1 MSKFKIGKVA
11 PTYMGSYETNTSY
24 NELDIVEFNG
34 SSYIA
39 RKSVTGV
46 TPGTDETSWGLIA
59 NKGTKGDKGDQGPK
73 GDRGPQGSMG
83 PAGDKGDKGDQGPKG
98 DRGPQGSMGPSGEQG
113 PRGPQGIQGDQG
125 VAGPKGDTGPKGDK
139 GDPGPKLEDY
149 TTLEPY
155 EKLNIDNPNI
165 VPHTIVINNTTLYSS
180 SFSVSDMSTI
190 SLSVKRKV
198 VVYDEDTTPGS
209 RYAVQFYDVNGGFI
223 SSFYSS
229 YIYTSRD
236 WQKEVSTIQ
245 VPSGAT
251 KAHFRVYKKSSASN
265 TITLIKELSIV
276 EGDTPLDK
284 WTSGNINLIKNS
296 EFNVGLDNF
305 FSNSAETIPLPSDE
319 VYIYTESNII
329 KKYIES
335 RYQINGT
342 LPSEI
347 LSGVAIKGSFYQS
360 GSSSNGVGGV
370 TQIMTIN
377 GISYQRTFTYQ
388 WSEWNRI
395 SLAFASFD
403 SSGVWHSE
411 YGDIVKGGIVYNRKD
426 DNFYALDK
434 NGKALTT
441 VGWTE
446 QEIGPKNKKLT
457 ISITEGGIIN
467 KDITSSDTVASYIN
481 SVNAYDL
488 DRYSTGIIV
497 TDSHGTGLSQVMKT
511 FNPIFSGKQFGKDF
525 IGTSNFVT
533 RQDIANLTT
542 NYYMSISRLNVKNQ
556 VDNIKYIYDRFNK
569 KPDVLSHLG
578 DMEDGHNATAE
589 EERLSYNSFTPRF
602 VTEGYNIIDG
612 NHDEQPTTFTYENNL
627 VENSDGTLVT
637 TITNGYNRTRRID
650 TDRWKE
656 SYNKD
661 YSYYTISDSTN
672 KVTYIYLDSF
682 EGGKLKKK
690 AGSPAYGEYKKGG
703 KLTRAQI
710 NWLIDALNKVP
721 DNYVVV
727 INSHHLPNENVLGK
741 KPVGD
746 GNDWWRG
753 NVNPDILAGI
763 LIAFQDSTTYKASS
777 KFNDD
782 MSDYDMSDYYVDVS
796 VDFTGKAKNRIAV
809 MNYGHHHNVGHTTR
823 HDNGHFNIVQHPNLL
838 GPDWGNIGD
847 TRGCEFS
854 TELVDPINRKVVII
868 RFSPFDETDKEFTMD
883 F

>member
-1 MSKFKIGKVA
+1 MSKYNLGKVA
-11 PTYMGSYETNTSY
+11 PVYKGNYNSATSY
-24 NELDIVEFNG
+24 NELDIVFDITSG
-34 SSYIA
+34 RSFIA
-39 RKSVTGV
+39 KKPVKGNSLPTVGNIEN
-46 TPGTDETSWGLIA
+46 DYWGLVA
-59 NKGTKGDKGDQGPK
+59 ENGKPGKKGEVGPA
-73 GDRGPQGSMG
+73 GPQG
-83 PAGDKGDKGDQGPKG
+83 KQGT
-98 DRGPQGSMGPSGEQG
+98 MGPSGEQG
-113 PRGPQGIQGDQG
+113 PRGDKGETGPQGPIGEN
-125 VAGPKGDTGPKGDK
+125 GPKGDKGDK

-165 VPHTIVINNTTLYSS
+165 VPGIIVINAGDFYSK
-180 SFSVSDMSTI
+180 SFSVSNLTMI
-190 SLSVKRKV
+190 SLSIKRKV
-198 VVYDEDTTPGS
+198 VVYDDDTEAAGS
-209 RYAVQFYDVNGGFI
+209 RFSIQFYGTTGAFI
-223 SSFYSS
+223 SSFYGP
-229 YIYTSRD
+229 YVNTSRE
-236 WQKEVSTIQ
+236 WQKEVATIQ

-251 KAHFRVYKKSSASN
+251 KAHFRLYKRIDKN
-265 TITLIKELSIV
+265 DTTTLIKELSIV
-276 EGDTPLDK
+276 EGDTPLDT
-284 WTSGNINLIKNS
+284 WTSENVNLIKNS

-305 FSNSAETIPLPSDE
+305 FSNSAETILLSSDE
-319 VYIYTESNII
+319 VFIYTESSII
-329 KKYIES
+329 KKYIENG
-335 RYQINGT
+335 YQINGT

-347 LSGVAIKGSFYQS
+347 VSGVTIKGSFYQS
-360 GSSSNGVGGV
+360 GSSINGVGGV

-377 GISYQRTFTYQ
+377 GISYQRTFTYK
-388 WSEWNRI
+388 WSEWYRI

-434 NGKALTT
+434 NGKAITN

-446 QEIGPKNKKLT
+446 QEIGPNNKKLK
-457 ISITEGGIIN
+457 INITEGGIIS
-467 KDITSSDTVASYIN
+467 KDITSSDTVASYID

-488 DRYSTGIIV
+488 DRYSTSIIV

-525 IGTSNFVT
+525 IGTGGFIT
-533 RQDIANLTT
+533 RDDIANLTT
-542 NYYMSISRLNVKNQ
+542 KYYMSISRLNVKNQ

-569 KPDVLSHLG
+569 KPDILSHLG
-578 DMEDGHNATAE
+578 DMEDGHNSTAE

-602 VTEGYNIIDG
+602 VKEGYNIIDG
-612 NHDEQPTTFTYENNL
+612 NHDEQPTSFTYETNL
-627 VENSDGTLVT
+627 VENSDGTLLT

-661 YSYYTISDSTN
+661 SSYYAISDSTN

-690 AGSPAYGEYKKGG
+690 SGSPAYGEYKKGG
-703 KLTRAQI
+703 KLTRNQI
-710 NWLIDALNKVP
+710 NWLIDTLNKVP
-721 DNYVVV
+721 ENYAVV
-727 INSHHLPNENVLGK
+727 INSHHLPNKDVLGN

-796 VDFTGKAKNRIAV
+796 VDFTGKVKNRIAV
-809 MNYGHHHNVGHTTR
+809 MNYGHHHNVGHTTKQ
-823 HDNGHFNIVQHPNLL
+823 DNGHFNIVQHPNLL

-868 RFSPFDETDKEFTMD
+868 RFSPFDEKDKEFTLD
-883 F
+883 Y

>member
-1 MSKFKIGKVA
+1 MSKYTLGKVA
-11 PTYMGSYETNTSY
+11 PVYRGTYDSSTSY
-24 NELDIVEFNG
+24 NELDIVFDNTSGRSFIAKKPVNG
-34 SSYIA
+34 NSLPTAGNIENDY
-39 RKSVTGV
+39 
-46 TPGTDETSWGLIA
+46 WGLVA
-59 NKGTKGDKGDQGPK
+59 EKGEPGEPGKVGPTGPQGKQGTMGPSGEQGPK
-73 GDRGPQGSMG
+73 GDQG
-83 PAGDKGDKGDQGPKG
+83 D
-98 DRGPQGSMGPSGEQG
+98 QG

-125 VAGPKGDTGPKGDK
+125 VAGPKGDKGDT
-139 GDPGPKLEDY
+139 GPKLEDY
-149 TTLEPY
+149 TTLKPY

-165 VPHTIVINNTTLYSS
+165 VPGIIVINGSSFYSA
-180 SFSVSDMSTI
+180 SFSVSNLTTI
-190 SLSVKRKV
+190 SLSIKRKV
-198 VVYDEDTTPGS
+198 VVYKDTTKGS
-209 RYAVQFYDVNGGFI
+209 RYAIQFYDTDGNFI

-229 YIYTSRD
+229 YINTSRD
-236 WQKEVSTIQ
+236 WQKEVATIQ

-251 KAHFRVYKKSSASN
+251 KAHFRVYDGSN
-265 TITLIKELSIV
+265 KNDTTTLIKELSIV
-276 EGDTPLDK
+276 EGDTPLDE
-284 WTSGNINLIKNS
+284 WTSENINLIKNS

-305 FSNSAETIPLPSDE
+305 FSNSAETIPLSSDE
-319 VYIYTESNII
+319 VFIYTESNII
-329 KKYIES
+329 KKYFES
-335 RYQINGT
+335 GYQINGT

-347 LSGVAIKGSFYQS
+347 LSGVATKGSFYQS

-370 TQIMTIN
+370 TQIITIN
-377 GISYQRTFTYQ
+377 GISYQRTFTYR

-395 SLAFASFD
+395 SLAFSSFD

-434 NGKALTT
+434 NGKAITN

-446 QEIGPKNKKLT
+446 QEIGPNNKKLK
-457 ISITEGGIIN
+457 IKITDGGIIN
-467 KDITSSDTVASYIN
+467 NDITSSDTVASYIN

-525 IGTSNFVT
+525 IGTSSFVT
-533 RQDIANLTT
+533 RHDIANLTT
-542 NYYMSISRLNVKNQ
+542 NYYASISRLNVKNQ

-569 KPDVLSHLG
+569 KPDILSHLG
-578 DMEDGHNATAE
+578 DMEDGHNSTAE

-602 VTEGYNIIDG
+602 VKEGYNIIDG

-627 VENSDGTLVT
+627 VENSDDTLVT

-650 TDRWKE
+650 TDRWNE

-661 YSYYTISDSTN
+661 SSYYAISDSTN

-690 AGSPAYGEYKKGG
+690 SGSPAYGEYKKGG
-703 KLTRAQI
+703 KLTRNQI

-721 DNYVVV
+721 ENYAVV

-796 VDFTGKAKNRIAV
+796 ADFTGKAKNRIAV

-823 HDNGHFNIVQHPNLL
+823 HNNGHFNIVQHPNLL

-854 TELVDPINRKVVII
+854 TELVDPVNRKVVII
-868 RFSPFDETDKEFTMD
+868 RFSPFDEKDKEFILD